1 MCRQMEM
8 PSPIADHLRTRLK
21 HGTQGMNSM
30 RLFSGAAWFCLS
42 ISLPLPGVSKANP
55 DYRYG
60 WHSAAPA
67 QEQADAFQTGLTAL
81 QENRFEDALVAL
93 TAAEHEHSEDPR
105 IRNFRGI
112 VLDRLGRTLEA
123 AAEYQEAIRIDP
135 RFEDAYRNLGFLHWK
150 ENHLESARTALLRA
164 LELSPDDSFAHYYLG
179 RVQLDELQYAEAL
192 KQLRLSSVP
201 WPAEPEFLIQ
211 VAAAYESL
219 NQTGDARKTLDQ
231 LEPLSLNDSQLS
243 RSAELRLAVHD
254 NDQAID
260 ILAKSIKQLPATSAS
275 WAQFDLALTYLL
287 SGKYEE
293 AVTQAHSYL
302 ALERTKP
309 EQPAESVAAWSVL
322 GIALARRGNGQP
334 AVDALNQAAALDPS
348 SEEAWLNLTRELMEL
363 SRYAEAISTT
373 QKGITSNPNSYAL
386 HLRLGAAYLAAGRYP
401 AAEDV
406 FRALVSAG
414 DPLPTSYVGLAQVLM
429 REGRAEEAASELVAA
444 QQVIGR
450 SFLLSYFTGLS
461 LERSAKRPEAISAY
475 QEAVQLNPA
484 NAEAHL
490 ALGKSLLAS
499 GRVSDAIA
507 ELEKA
512 LRLSP
517 GNVQARRLLSR
528 AYQRAGNKE
537 RAGQYAESPATED
550 PVPEGDLLGDFFLP
564 KWKTP

>member
-8 PSPIADHLRTRLK
+8 PTPIADHLRTRLK
-21 HGTQGMNSM
+21 QGTHGMNSM

-42 ISLPLPGVSKANP
+42 ISLALPGVSKATP

-60 WHSAAPA
+60 CHSAAAA
-67 QEQADAFQTGLTAL
+67 QEQADAYQTGLTAL

-93 TAAEHEHSEDPR
+93 TAAEHQHSEDPR

-112 VLDRLGRTLEA
+112 VLDRLGRTMEA

-179 RVQLDELQYAEAL
+179 RVQLDQLQYAEAL
-192 KQLRLSSVP
+192 KQLKLSSVP

-219 NQTGDARKTLDQ
+219 KQTGDTRKILDQ

-254 NDQAID
+254 DDKAID
-260 ILAKSIKQLPATSAS
+260 ILTKSIKRLPATSAS

-287 SGKYEE
+287 SGKYQE
-293 AVTQAHSYL
+293 AVKQAHSYL

-309 EQPAESVAAWSVL
+309 EPPAESAAAWSVL
-322 GIALARRGNGQP
+322 GIALARRGNGQQ
-334 AVDALNQAAALDPS
+334 AVDALNQAAGLDPS
-348 SEEAWLNLTRELMEL
+348 NEEAWLNLTRELMEL
-363 SRYAEAISTT
+363 NRYAEAISTT

-386 HLRLGAAYLAAGRYP
+386 HLRLGAAYLAAGRYRE
-401 AAEDV
+401 AEDV

-444 QQVIGR
+444 QQVVGE

-461 LERSAKRPEAISAY
+461 LERAGKREEAITAY
-475 QEAVQLNPA
+475 RRAVQSNPA

-490 ALGKSLLAS
+490 AVGKLQLAA
-499 GRVSDAIA
+499 GRVSNAIA
-507 ELEKA
+507 ELEEA

-528 AYQRAGNKE
+528 AYQRAGNKK
-537 RAGQYAESPATED
+537 RAEQYAESPAPEN